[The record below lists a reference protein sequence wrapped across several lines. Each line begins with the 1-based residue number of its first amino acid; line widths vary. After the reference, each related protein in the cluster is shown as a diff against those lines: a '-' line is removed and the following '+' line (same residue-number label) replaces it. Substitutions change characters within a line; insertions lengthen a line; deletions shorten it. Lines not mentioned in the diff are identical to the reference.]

1 MFNPS
6 NETHFSV
13 QIQGLQ
19 HEFQVLGFTGPE
31 AISTPYQLGS
41 AIMSRHGLP
50 LPSRP
55 SPTPKG
61 VYCVQY
67 EEA

>member
-6 NETHFSV
+6 NESHFSV

-19 HEFQVLGFTGPE
+19 HDFQVLGFTGPE
-31 AISTPYQLGS
+31 AISTPYQLVS
-41 AIMSRHGLP
+41 ETMSRHGLP

-55 SPTPKG
+55 SPTSNG

>member
-6 NETHFSV
+6 SETHFSV
-13 QIQGLQ
+13 QIQGL
-19 HEFQVLGFTGPE
+19 QVLGFTGPE
-31 AISTPYQLGS
+31 AISTPYQLVS

-55 SPTPKG
+55 SPTSHG

-67 EEA
+67 EVA